1 MRLFGCFTRFG
12 GRFYSGQQFRFGAV
26 FAEGIFIGTLGV
38 MFVVTWSVATLFNVA
53 CVFVVHNLSFTAADR
68 LAAADAL
75 FPSIEQ
81 DGTA

>member
-1 MRLFGCFTRFG
+1 
-12 GRFYSGQQFRFGAV
+12 
-26 FAEGIFIGTLGV
+26 

>member
-1 MRLFGCFTRFG
+1 M
-12 GRFYSGQQFRFGAV
+12 
-26 FAEGIFIGTLGV
+26 FA
-38 MFVVTWSVATLFNVA
+38 VTWGVGTLFNVA
-53 CVFVVHNLSFTAADR
+53 CVFVVHNLSFAAADR

>member
-1 MRLFGCFTRFG
+1 MRLFGSFTCFG
-12 GRFYSGQQFRFGAV
+12 GRFHSGQQLRFGAA
-26 FAEGIFIGTLGV
+26 FAEGVFTRALGV
-38 MFVVTWSVATLFNVA
+38 MFAVTWSVGTLFDVA